1 MGLAFLCSI
10 IFIVLFVSF
19 FIGFFISFTDIYIAI
34 ENTPATEHLIPTQE
48 QQDNSFAYT
57 AMWLDID

>member
-1 MGLAFLCSI
+1 MGLALLCSI

-19 FIGFFISFTDIYIAI
+19 FIGFFISFNMAI
-34 ENTPATEHLIPTQE
+34 EMTPQE
-48 QQDNSFAYT
+48 PQDDSFVYT